1 MGLSFAASDI
11 SILYQFEFVIA
22 GRNVAGSGPFSAPRS
37 LLSLPGS
44 VNGVGVVN
52 NTNVTTVQGGTGT
65 TPVVF
70 DRNSGSN
77 NMTIGGTTEDLY
89 EVLNSDRTKDDIVI
103 VNYQSDDGTSDDC
116 LAKSGR
122 QTVTAIY
129 HDMGYGS
136 EIRTIVI
143 DFGYKFD
150 VPPDIERLEV
160 VDETLGRNFE
170 LTINTIWLSK
180 MAVTIHRKDLQQGWS
195 QVLKILWRAGAP
207 ANYKCSL
214 RGALNMQ
221 AKLKPGWRLRV
232 VLQTLRA
239 NVTGDAIHIYKDV
252 TIETDPRL
260 GVVDLTL
267 NAASY
272 NNVTNA
278 STTTSARSTIGGS
291 GTTVEGMFKISDNA
305 QVLFNRV
312 YLEGGVGGRGGCIY
326 VQDGNVTFNDVVLRD
341 HAALSGGAVYLEDG
355 GRASL
360 LAMNQTSFINNQART
375 ELWDGTSTGGALYIG
390 RKNIVVLR
398 DVLFLNN
405 KAIANRATCAGGA
418 IDNWGTVSI
427 VQSKFL
433 KNSATGPDE
442 GKKTGYSQTYS
453 LGAGDE
459 YTNLPSTG
467 SVVSTPTG
475 VGLGGALIVRSGGG
489 TATILRC
496 EMTENHASTS
506 GGALY
511 NDGGTLKI
519 EKLRC

>member
-1 MGLSFAASDI
+1 
-11 SILYQFEFVIA
+11 
-22 GRNVAGSGPFSAPRS
+22 
-37 LLSLPGS
+37 
-44 VNGVGVVN
+44 
-52 NTNVTTVQGGTGT
+52 
-65 TPVVF
+65 
-70 DRNSGSN
+70 
-77 NMTIGGTTEDLY
+77 
-89 EVLNSDRTKDDIVI
+89 
-103 VNYQSDDGTSDDC
+103 
-116 LAKSGR
+116 
-122 QTVTAIY
+122 
-129 HDMGYGS
+129 
-136 EIRTIVI
+136 
-143 DFGYKFD
+143 
-150 VPPDIERLEV
+150 
-160 VDETLGRNFE
+160 
-170 LTINTIWLSK
+170 
-180 MAVTIHRKDLQQGWS
+180 
-195 QVLKILWRAGAP
+195 
-207 ANYKCSL
+207 
-214 RGALNMQ
+214 
-221 AKLKPGWRLRV
+221 
-232 VLQTLRA
+232 
-239 NVTGDAIHIYKDV
+239 
-252 TIETDPRL
+252 
-260 GVVDLTL
+260 
-267 NAASY
+267 
-272 NNVTNA
+272 
-278 STTTSARSTIGGS
+278 
-291 GTTVEGMFKISDNA
+291 
-305 QVLFNRV
+305 
-312 YLEGGVGGRGGCIY
+312 
-326 VQDGNVTFNDVVLRD
+326 DGNVTFNDVVLRD